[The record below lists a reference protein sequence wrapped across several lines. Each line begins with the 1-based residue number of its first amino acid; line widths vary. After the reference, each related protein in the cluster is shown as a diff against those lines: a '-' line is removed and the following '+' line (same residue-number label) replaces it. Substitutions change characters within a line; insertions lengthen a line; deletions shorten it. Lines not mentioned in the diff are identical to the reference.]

1 MRLTTASRQAS
12 LAFMV
17 AMALGLAG
25 CVPGAQEP
33 TTTSM
38 PAKPATSTPTASP
51 VSTVDRAAT
60 SRPSENS
67 PSAETTIQSTSVA
80 DEQVEGQPTNVPAVR
95 PSNIGWGV
103 LRTGEPYTVEMI
115 VDDVDAA
122 TFYLLVVNFNKDTG
136 ETSVPEIEL
145 NINGPGGEHLDMKST
160 SADGACM
167 GAMMGY
173 QCFAVHPSPG
183 VWKVAVESKEE
194 PEGNAGFSVQTTFE
208 GGVQVVPTLSKQ
220 QVDPGEEI
228 EITVTVQDPSPVE
241 GANVSGFM
249 FDRDPGVTNPYTAS
263 LQLTDRGGGVYSQ
276 RLAVPQKGVFSV
288 VIYVDGTNTRG
299 HAFARTETELL
310 EVGTGNP
317 NSPFGERPYETV
329 TPAPDSREP

>member
-1 MRLTTASRQAS
+1 M
-12 LAFMV
+12 
-17 AMALGLAG
+17 
-25 CVPGAQEP
+25 
-33 TTTSM
+33 
-38 PAKPATSTPTASP
+38 
-51 VSTVDRAAT
+51 
-60 SRPSENS
+60 
-67 PSAETTIQSTSVA
+67 
-80 DEQVEGQPTNVPAVR
+80 
-95 PSNIGWGV
+95 
-103 LRTGEPYTVEMI
+103 
-115 VDDVDAA
+115 
-122 TFYLLVVNFNKDTG
+122 
-136 ETSVPEIEL
+136 
-145 NINGPGGEHLDMKST
+145 
-160 SADGACM
+160 
-167 GAMMGY
+167 
-173 QCFAVHPSPG
+173 
-183 VWKVAVESKEE
+183 
-194 PEGNAGFSVQTTFE
+194 QTTFE